1 MLKLLGCVTTII
13 HTHAQLFLHFWS
25 PQNKI
30 IEKLEVHDVARG
42 AASRYILPSFYR
54 AILCNFIVILIWE
67 LCVSKDAIV
76 VNFHP
81 STALFCTEMFL
92 GTLTVVLNAYPYV
105 QKHQRQQTRV
115 VLMQCYL
122 CLILRLHVS
131 LL

>member
-1 MLKLLGCVTTII
+1 MLNCSFTFGV
-13 HTHAQLFLHFWS
+13 
-25 PQNKI
+25 PKI
-30 IEKLEVHDVARG
+30 RELRSWKFMIQ
-42 AASRYILPSFYR
+42 LPSFYR

-81 STALFCTEMFL
+81 STAMFCTEMFL

-105 QKHQRQQTRV
+105 QKHQRQRTRV
-115 VLMQCYL
+115 VLIQCYL